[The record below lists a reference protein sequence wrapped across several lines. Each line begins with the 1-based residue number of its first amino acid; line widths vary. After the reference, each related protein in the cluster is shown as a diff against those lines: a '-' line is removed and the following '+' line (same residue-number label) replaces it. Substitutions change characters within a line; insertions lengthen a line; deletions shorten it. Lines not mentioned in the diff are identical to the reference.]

1 MTSAGLRV
9 AGESPTKAV
18 DSKVEA
24 VEVVTDAASTGN
36 MQLPKG
42 RTMQLKAV
50 LHMTDGS
57 IRELTEGTF
66 LSWHTD
72 NAAVGTVS
80 SAGLLTA
87 VNDGN
92 LAVWAVYDGHK
103 SPNVTV
109 KVVAAVADSLAVS
122 GIPTNDKVIIGG
134 STPELLVSVEMSDGT
149 TKELTDTTGQTY
161 TSSDKT
167 KVDVI
172 DMESGA
178 SVSGVKLKSNT
189 IVALKGISSGTS
201 KVTVEAEGLSFTTV
215 EITAAAQ

>member
-1 MTSAGLRV
+1 M
-9 AGESPTKAV
+9 
-18 DSKVEA
+18 EA
-24 VEVVTDAASTGN
+24 VEVVTDAASAGN
-36 MQLPKG
+36 LQLPKG

-57 IRELTEGTF
+57 SRELTEGTF

-80 SAGLLTA
+80 PSGLLTA

-122 GIPTNDKVIIGG
+122 GIPTNNKVIIVG

-172 DMESGA
+172 DKESGA
-178 SVSGVKLKSNT
+178 SVSGIKLASNT

-201 KVTVEAEGLSFTTV
+201 RVTVEAESLSFTTV
-215 EITAAAQ
+215 EITAVAQ

>member
-1 MTSAGLRV
+1 MGLRL
-9 AGESPTKAV
+9 AGESPTKAI
-18 DSKVEA
+18 DTTVEA
-24 VEVVTDAASTGN
+24 VEVVTDAASTGSL
-36 MQLPKG
+36 QLPKG
-42 RTMQLKAV
+42 RTMQLKAI

-57 IRELTEGTF
+57 SKELADGTH

-72 NAAVGTVS
+72 DANVGTVS
-80 SAGLLTA
+80 SSGLLTA

-103 SPNVTV
+103 SPNVTI

-122 GIPTNDKVIIGG
+122 GIPTNNKVIIGG

-172 DMESGA
+172 DMMSGV
-178 SVSGVKLKSNT
+178 SVSGIKLASNT

-201 KVTVEAEGLSFTTV
+201 RVTVEAEGLSFTTE
-215 EITAAAQ
+215 EITAVAQ

>member
-1 MTSAGLRV
+1 M
-9 AGESPTKAV
+9 
-18 DSKVEA
+18 EA
-24 VEVVTDAASTGN
+24 VEVVTDAASAGN
-36 MQLPKG
+36 LQLPKG
-42 RTMQLKAV
+42 RTMQLKAI

-57 IRELTEGTF
+57 SRELTEGTF
-66 LSWHTD
+66 LSWHTG

-80 SAGLLTA
+80 SSGLLTA

-92 LAVWAVYDGHK
+92 LVVWAVYDGHK

-122 GIPTNDKVIIGG
+122 GIPTNNKVIIGG

-172 DMESGA
+172 DKESGA
-178 SVSGVKLKSNT
+178 SVSGIKLKSNT
-189 IVALKGISSGTS
+189 VVALKGISSGAS

-215 EITAAAQ
+215 EITAVAQ

>member
-1 MTSAGLRV
+1 M
-9 AGESPTKAV
+9 
-18 DSKVEA
+18 EA

-36 MQLPKG
+36 LQLPKG
-42 RTMQLKAV
+42 RTMQLKVV

-57 IRELTEGTF
+57 SRELTEGTF

-80 SAGLLTA
+80 SSGLLTA

-122 GIPTNDKVIIGG
+122 GIPTNNKVIIGG
-134 STPELLVSVEMSDGT
+134 STPELLVSVKMSDGT

-178 SVSGVKLKSNT
+178 SVSGVKLASNT

-201 KVTVEAEGLSFTTV
+201 RVTVEAEGLSFTTE

>member
-1 MTSAGLRV
+1 MGLRL
-9 AGESPTKAV
+9 AGESPTRVAKPT
-18 DSKVEA
+18 VEA
-24 VEVVTDAASTGN
+24 VEVVADAASAGN
-36 MQLPKG
+36 LQLHKG
-42 RTMQLKAV
+42 RTMQLKAI

-57 IRELTEGTF
+57 SIGLTEGTF

-72 NAAVGTVS
+72 NANVGTVS
-80 SAGLLTA
+80 SSGLLKA

-92 LAVWAVYDGHK
+92 MAVWAVYDCHK

-122 GIPTNDKVIIGG
+122 GIPTNNKVIIGG

-161 TSSDKT
+161 TSTDKT

-172 DMESGA
+172 NMMSGA

-201 KVTVEAEGLSFTTV
+201 RVTIKAEGLSFTT
-215 EITAAAQ
+215 ENITAAAQ

>member
-1 MTSAGLRV
+1 M
-9 AGESPTKAV
+9 
-18 DSKVEA
+18 EA
-24 VEVVTDAASTGN
+24 VEVVTDAASDGN
-36 MQLPKG
+36 LQLPRG

-50 LHMTDGS
+50 LHMTGGS
-57 IRELTEGTF
+57 SRELTDGTF

-80 SAGLLTA
+80 SSGLLTA

-92 LAVWAVYDGHK
+92 LTVWAVYDGHK
-103 SPNVTV
+103 SPSVTV

-122 GIPTNDKVIIGG
+122 GVPTNNKVIIGG
-134 STPELLVSVEMSDGT
+134 STPELLVSAEMSDGT
-149 TKELTDTTGQTY
+149 TKELTDTTGHTY

-172 DMESGA
+172 NMESGA
-178 SVSGVKLKSNT
+178 SVSGIKLASNT
-189 IVALKGISSGTS
+189 TVALKGISSGTS
-201 KVTVEAEGLSFTTV
+201 RVTVEAEGLSFTTE

>member
-1 MTSAGLRV
+1 M
-9 AGESPTKAV
+9 
-18 DSKVEA
+18 EA

-36 MQLPKG
+36 LQLPKG

-57 IRELTEGTF
+57 SRVLTDGTF

-80 SAGLLTA
+80 SSGLLKA
-87 VNDGN
+87 VDEGN
-92 LAVWAVYDGHK
+92 QAVWAVYNGHK
-103 SPNVTV
+103 SPDVTV

-122 GIPTNDKVIIGG
+122 GIPTNNKVIIGG

-172 DMESGA
+172 DMMSGA

-201 KVTVEAEGLSFTTV
+201 RVTIEAEGLSFTTE
-215 EITAAAQ
+215 EITAEAQ